1 MRTLLLLPCLIATA
15 LSWRVFG
22 NDAAQEVPKWE
33 SRGAR
38 RTLGDMR
45 AKLRN
50 KRNEPFRADGYRRPQ
65 AKTYSGTGDG
75 RVARVLQRQK
85 RQSATNAA
93 GGGKARQVE
102 VSMTQP
108 IFVVGSSTENSFL
121 RAYFAKI
128 LNADRASIQ
137 RAKVVSRTKL
147 LLTFQPSVSRSQL
160 IKYVRVLATST
171 CRLYSGQASS
181 IKSVHAEGVASL
193 HGVHHASEDTVAV
206 RTDRAIF
213 QNTRKEKGY
222 LKQYF
227 AKLFNIKKSEV
238 MDVQVKSGNAA
249 AVQFAISVTS
259 KQIQKGVQRVK
270 QTRFRS
276 ASGQTSAVSNAKAS
290 SSVLATQKSGRVV
303 ISVQKPIFEKGPEEV
318 GHLKEQLAELFQC
331 AVSAVKT
338 IKVTSPKTIT
348 VDFSTGVTKKEIK
361 AQMKKIEDLG
371 ITSHS
376 GSATFIKSAIYS
388 PTGPGSVSYKD
399 VKVSVTKAI
408 FQKSSQET
416 AHLRS
421 EIAKLLQI
429 PRSQIKRVRVN
440 SGRSLD
446 LKFGKGVDKAASQRY
461 ISKLES
467 SSLSSYTGQTSR
479 VSSASHKGSSQ
490 HSAGGSY
497 RNVQVS
503 VQRAIFQ
510 KSAQE
515 SAHLRTEISGLLGIP
530 QTAIKHVRI
539 NSGRRIAVKY
549 GKTVS
554 KTDVQKYNSQLQSS
568 TLSSFTGQSSNVN
581 SAGRG
586 SSSPS
591 NSGSANP
598 YRKVDVAV
606 QKNIFQ
612 KSGQESSYVKNELS
626 RVLGIDKSLI
636 KHVNVLA
643 GNKLG
648 IDFAKGVSKTDVNQ
662 YLNKIKSSTLSS
674 RTGQSS
680 NVRSASQKG
689 SSSSNSG
696 STNSYRKVDVA
707 VQKNIFQKSG
717 QESSY
722 VKNELS
728 RVLGIDKSLI
738 KHVNVLAGNK
748 LGIDFA
754 KGVSKTDV
762 NQYLNKIKS
771 STLSSRTGQ
780 SSNVRS
786 ASQKGSQKSSNEVQH
801 VVSSEVKVEVMSAVL
816 HKSAAEED
824 NLRASFA
831 RLFNIKSN
839 QILQAKVLNKREF
852 VLKFDKSV
860 KRQNIEERLTYAQNG
875 FISSAN
881 GQQSMVMQTR
891 LTGSTQPATTNKKVT
906 LKTHQSVF
914 KQSTAEMAYLKKE
927 VAKKFKMN
935 ENDISRVEVM
945 NGKKLEVYF
954 KKNVDKKKILKEFKD
969 VKGSKIKSLSGSQS
983 DVRSTSY
990 RKVRDTVGKKVTQV
1004 NREGQQQRHGGQG
1017 QQQIGEQGRQLYSG
1031 QKQGRQSY
1039 SGQKQGEY
1047 KNSKQTSRKSSSSAS
1062 SRSRSIKVSVQ
1073 RGIFQNSA
1081 HESAYLRKSISQL
1094 LGISKTLIRKIYITS
1109 SKTIKIKF
1117 SKRVSQTK
1125 VRRYITKIESSTLT
1139 SNSGGST
1146 TVKSIK
1152 RYSTSRSS
1160 YSYRSVRVHMEKS
1173 VFQKSRQE
1181 EVHLRSQI
1189 SKLLYIK
1196 PKLITKVH
1204 VASGRSLSVKFAN
1217 SVSKST
1223 VKNYISRLESFTLSS
1238 RSGRRS
1244 LVKSASNSKSGGTKS
1259 SPSLKSKRS

>member
-689 SSSSNSG
+689 S
-696 STNSYRKVDVA
+696 
-707 VQKNIFQKSG
+707 
-717 QESSY
+717 
-722 VKNELS
+722 
-728 RVLGIDKSLI
+728 
-738 KHVNVLAGNK
+738 
-748 LGIDFA
+748 
-754 KGVSKTDV
+754 
-762 NQYLNKIKS
+762 
-771 STLSSRTGQ
+771 
-780 SSNVRS
+780 
-786 ASQKGSQKSSNEVQH
+786 QKSSNEVQH

>member
-1 MRTLLLLPCLIATA
+1 VINFAKSVTKTSIRKYTSTIKSTTITSHTGQTTSVVSTSYTKTSSHTSKTELQSYRTCQISVRKSIFEQTT
-15 LSWRVFG
+15 
-22 NDAAQEVPKWE
+22 QEE
-33 SRGAR
+33 
-38 RTLGDMR
+38 
-45 AKLRN
+45 
-50 KRNEPFRADGYRRPQ
+50 
-65 AKTYSGTGDG
+65 
-75 RVARVLQRQK
+75 
-85 RQSATNAA
+85 
-93 GGGKARQVE
+93 
-102 VSMTQP
+102 
-108 IFVVGSSTENSFL
+108 SFL
-121 RAYFAKI
+121 KNEIAQKLNIQKTLIKNIHI
-128 LNADRASIQ
+128 LTGK
-137 RAKVVSRTKL
+137 KVRLEFERKVSRRDVESYVERIRSYR
-147 LLTFQPSVSRSQL
+147 LTSRTG
-160 IKYVRVLATST
+160 K
-171 CRLYSGQASS
+171 
-181 IKSVHAEGVASL
+181 
-193 HGVHHASEDTVAV
+193 
-206 RTDRAIF
+206 
-213 QNTRKEKGY
+213 
-222 LKQYF
+222 
-227 AKLFNIKKSEV
+227 
-238 MDVQVKSGNAA
+238 
-249 AVQFAISVTS
+249 
-259 KQIQKGVQRVK
+259 
-270 QTRFRS
+270 
-276 ASGQTSAVSNAKAS
+276 TSAVTTVKRS
-290 SSVLATQKSGRVV
+290 STT
-303 ISVQKPIFEKGPEEV
+303 
-318 GHLKEQLAELFQC
+318 
-331 AVSAVKT
+331 KT
-338 IKVTSPKTIT
+338 T
-348 VDFSTGVTKKEIK
+348 
-361 AQMKKIEDLG
+361 
-371 ITSHS
+371 
-376 GSATFIKSAIYS
+376 
-388 PTGPGSVSYKD
+388 
-399 VKVSVTKAI
+399 
-408 FQKSSQET
+408 
-416 AHLRS
+416 
-421 EIAKLLQI
+421 
-429 PRSQIKRVRVN
+429 
-440 SGRSLD
+440 
-446 LKFGKGVDKAASQRY
+446 
-461 ISKLES
+461 SKL
-467 SSLSSYTGQTSR
+467 Q
-479 VSSASHKGSSQ
+479 HK
-490 HSAGGSY
+490 
-497 RNVQVS
+497 
-503 VQRAIFQ
+503 
-510 KSAQE
+510 
-515 SAHLRTEISGLLGIP
+515 
-530 QTAIKHVRI
+530 
-539 NSGRRIAVKY
+539 
-549 GKTVS
+549 
-554 KTDVQKYNSQLQSS
+554 
-568 TLSSFTGQSSNVN
+568 
-581 SAGRG
+581 
-586 SSSPS
+586 
-591 NSGSANP
+591 
-598 YRKVDVAV
+598 
-606 QKNIFQ
+606 
-612 KSGQESSYVKNELS
+612 
-626 RVLGIDKSLI
+626 
-636 KHVNVLA
+636 
-643 GNKLG
+643 
-648 IDFAKGVSKTDVNQ
+648 
-662 YLNKIKSSTLSS
+662 
-674 RTGQSS
+674 
-680 NVRSASQKG
+680 
-689 SSSSNSG
+689 
-696 STNSYRKVDVA
+696 
-707 VQKNIFQKSG
+707 
-717 QESSY
+717 
-722 VKNELS
+722 
-728 RVLGIDKSLI
+728 
-738 KHVNVLAGNK
+738 
-748 LGIDFA
+748 
-754 KGVSKTDV
+754 
-762 NQYLNKIKS
+762 
-771 STLSSRTGQ
+771 
-780 SSNVRS
+780 
-786 ASQKGSQKSSNEVQH
+786 
-801 VVSSEVKVEVMSAVL
+801 VSSEVKVEVMSAVL